1 MTGSDARELL
11 ARLGASARP
20 AGSSAEAAARQLC
33 AERLRQA
40 GFEVEEWPFSY
51 SAFPGRWGT
60 PLAGAALLLTSVVTG
75 HSILRAEPPDG
86 PLGRALIVV
95 LIIGFAGWW
104 LGRYGTRLLPFM
116 RREGLNLEA
125 RRGVPT
131 VWLTAH
137 LDSKSQPLSLLTRA
151 AATVALCVGWG
162 CLALVLG
169 LSHFFPIPAA
179 VPLSLIA
186 TTIIAALPL
195 SLAIVGSNGPGVLDN
210 ATGVA
215 SIVVAARKLE
225 GTTPIGLVITSGE
238 ELGLAGARAWV
249 EGKPPAVVINCDG
262 VDDIGTLSI
271 TAGAPGQELWRRL
284 RAAGVFGPE
293 VRIRESMPGILLD
306 STAFSDRGWA
316 ACTISQGTIR
326 SLARIHT
333 RRDGLDECTGKG
345 IDGAAGLIAALAGA
359 IIAEE
364 KHSEYLKGVE
374 EAHGTATSE

>member
-1 MTGSDARELL
+1 MSRSDARELL
-11 ARLGASARP
+11 TRLGASARP
-20 AGSSAEAAARQLC
+20 AGSSAEAAARELC

-40 GFEVEEWPFSY
+40 GFEIEERPFSY
-51 SAFPGRWGT
+51 SAFPGLWGT
-60 PLAGAALLLTSVVTG
+60 PLAGAALLLTSVGTG
-75 HSILRAEPPDG
+75 LSLLRAEPQDG
-86 PLGRALIVV
+86 PLARALTAV
-95 LIIGFAGWW
+95 LIIGLAGWW
-104 LGRYGTRLLPFM
+104 LGRYGTRRLPFM

-137 LDSKSQPLSLLTRA
+137 LDSKSQLVSLLTRA

-162 CLALVLG
+162 CLAIVFG
-169 LSHFFPIPAA
+169 LSHFFPIPAG

-186 TTIIAALPL
+186 TTAIAALPL
-195 SLAIVGSNGPGVLDN
+195 SLAIVGTNGSGVLDN

-215 SIVVAARKLE
+215 SIVLAARELG
-225 GTTPIGLVITSGE
+225 GTTPIGLVITSAE

-249 EGKPPAVVINCDG
+249 EGKPRAVAINCDG
-262 VDDIGTLSI
+262 VDDIGMLSV
-271 TAGAPGQELWRRL
+271 TAGAPGRKLWRRHQV
-284 RAAGVFGPE
+284 AGVFGPE
-293 VRIRESMPGILLD
+293 VRIRESIPGVLLD

-345 IDGAAGLIAALAGA
+345 VDGAARLIAALAGA
-359 IIAEE
+359 IIAEG
-364 KHSEYLKGVE
+364 KNSE
-374 EAHGTATSE
+374 